1 MFSPLQILT
10 TTATNSSNIART
22 KVQAGQDND
31 YGGRN
36 KVATRVSGE
45 RERRKFL
52 FPAPRKAKSLRAH
65 VHARWRDDS
74 DAEATAHTGGLSV
87 PLCDSRSPY
96 YALVS
101 MLFLTDNSL

>member
-31 YGGRN
+31 YGGHN

-45 RERRKFL
+45 RERRKLL
-52 FPAPRKAKSLRAH
+52 FPAPRKAALAH
-65 VHARWRDDS
+65 VHWR

-87 PLCDSRSPY
+87 PLCDSLSPY
-96 YALVS
+96 YRIGKYAVPH
-101 MLFLTDNSL
+101 